1 MKERKRTALRMALVV
16 LWRLSL
22 HDTSP
27 KALDSESEKSH
38 SLSLVASIGQR
49 HGKSTSGKFWLMV
62 YHKTAQGDHVTL
74 QSSDRLAEL
83 GAFMPKEPYLQYWQ
97 PGTGCWAGASV
108 PLR

>member
-1 MKERKRTALRMALVV
+1 MVR
-16 LWRLSL
+16 WRLSL
-22 HDTSP
+22 HATSP
-27 KALDSESEKSH
+27 KALDSESENSH

-49 HGKSTSGKFWLMV
+49 HGNSTSGKFWLMV

-83 GAFMPKEPYLQYWQ
+83 GAFMSKEPYLQYWL
-97 PGTGCWAGASV
+97 PGTGYWAGASV